1 MEQIDKLINNKLKRK
16 FGKSLEIRDY
26 YKLELK
32 KEFLKGKGEANGI
45 MFLVDVDYSHY
56 IDINLYKSGLVK
68 MVFRKDD
75 DVLIK
80 INVNE
85 FLLEENTLEDYLD
98 GFLSLI
104 DEYKSTLSR
113 FNQISSGIIPTDIKR
128 YNLVNNI
135 LND

>member
-1 MEQIDKLINNKLKRK
+1 MKKIDNLINNKLKKR
-16 FGKSLEIRDY
+16 FGESLERRDY
-26 YKLELK
+26 YKLELE
-32 KEFLKGKGEANGI
+32 KESLKGKGESSGI

-56 IDINLYKSGLVK
+56 IDINIYKNGLIK

-85 FLLEENTLEDYLD
+85 FLLQENTLEDYLE

-113 FNQISSGIIPTDIKR
+113 FDQISRGIIPTDIKR
-128 YNLVNNI
+128 YNVVNNI

>member
-1 MEQIDKLINNKLKRK
+1 MKQIDNLINTKLRKR
-16 FGKSLEIRDY
+16 FGKSLERRDY

-32 KEFLKGKGEANGI
+32 KEFLKGKGESSGI

-56 IDINLYKSGLVK
+56 IDINIYKNGLIK

-85 FLLEENTLEDYLD
+85 FLLQENTLEDYLD

-128 YNLVNNI
+128 YNVVNNI

>member
-1 MEQIDKLINNKLKRK
+1 MKQIDNLINKKLQKR
-16 FGKSLEIRDY
+16 FGKSLERRDY

-32 KEFLKGKGEANGI
+32 KEFLKGKGESNGI

-56 IDINLYKSGLVK
+56 IDINIYKNGLIK
-68 MVFRKDD
+68 IVFRKDD

-85 FLLEENTLEDYLD
+85 FLLQENTLEDYLD

-113 FNQISSGIIPTDIKR
+113 FNKISSGIIPTDIKR
-128 YNLVNNI
+128 YNVVNNI